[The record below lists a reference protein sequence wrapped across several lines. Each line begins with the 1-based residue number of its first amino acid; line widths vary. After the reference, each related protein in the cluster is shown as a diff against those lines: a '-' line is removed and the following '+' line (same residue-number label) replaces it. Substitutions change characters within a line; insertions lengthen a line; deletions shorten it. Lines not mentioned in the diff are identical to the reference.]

1 MSKKVTGFTCGAFDL
16 LHAGHA
22 LMLEECKNH
31 CDYLIVGVQSDPS
44 LDRQSKNKPIMS
56 YEERITLVRSNKW
69 VDEIILYDTED
80 DLHKALEDLRPNIRI
95 LGADWK
101 EKTYTGHNL
110 PIRVVFVE
118 RDHGY
123 STSDLRRRVAMAE
136 AQKYN
141 SSFYLTLLDE
151 DRHNKEKNSCKHTST
166 RL

>member
-1 MSKKVTGFTCGAFDL
+1 MSKMITGFTCGAFDL

-22 LMLEECKNH
+22 LMLEECKKH

-56 YEERITLVRSNKW
+56 YDERIILVKSNKW
-69 VDEIILYDTED
+69 VDEVVLYDTED
-80 DLHKALEDLRPNIRI
+80 DLHNLLSLRHPDIRI
-95 LGADWK
+95 LGDDWK
-101 EKTYTGHNL
+101 QKTYTGHNL

-151 DRHNKEKNSCKHTST
+151 DRRNKEKNNCKPFAS